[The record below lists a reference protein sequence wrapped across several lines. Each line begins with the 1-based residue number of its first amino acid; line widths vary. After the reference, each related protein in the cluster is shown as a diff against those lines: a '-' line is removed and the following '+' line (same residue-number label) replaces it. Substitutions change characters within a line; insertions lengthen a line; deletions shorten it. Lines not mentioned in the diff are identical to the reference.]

1 MNLMPLSCARESG
14 SNGKFCVFYLTTS
27 FKKLHTLLNQILFSP
42 PAPSGDCHGG
52 LMVARVFPDRYRP
65 AQKTD
70 SLGESGSHGSLH
82 STPEQAMAAQSQ
94 HHQQYI
100 GEPPPAPTS
109 TPTLAQ
115 GLLGRLQGLSAP
127 LGWVSAPAASKGLLQ
142 TVFFPTTFSS
152 SSRPSLWNC

>member
-1 MNLMPLSCARESG
+1 MPLSCARESG
-14 SNGKFCVFYLTTS
+14 SSAKFCVFYLTTS
-27 FKKLHTLLNQILFSP
+27 FKKSHTLPNQILSSP
-42 PAPSGDCHGG
+42 PAPSGECRWG
-52 LMVARVFPDRYRP
+52 LTVARVFPARYRP

-100 GEPPPAPTS
+100 GEPPPPWPRACWEGS
-109 TPTLAQ
+109 RASQ
-115 GLLGRLQGLSAP
+115 HLG
-127 LGWVSAPAASKGLLQ
+127 GWVSAPAASKGLFQ

-152 SSRPSLWNC
+152 SSRPSLWDS